1 MPRTSTPVRPAALL
15 SCVLLAACG
24 SGDKSVTNPL
34 PPPPPPAT
42 TPPVT
47 LPANDPLPGSKSC
60 SRLGEGQEGRCSRDR
75 PTFLG
80 EIDTALDQLIREQ
93 PSLFQNA
100 DGEFRVVS
108 YGQFYVAF
116 LEKLDAQ
123 GICAA
128 FDGEEVGLK
137 TSDSFN
143 DQYHMITSKQILRR
157 GESSYRAS
165 CYPASFPGPARGYP
179 PKNGC
184 ALPSSVD
191 ISCGREKSSFL
202 SVVDAAIDQVAQ
214 EHPEVFNLAGRQPGE
229 GWYEI
234 ADVARYDLYVME
246 AIKAKGFC
254 ARHDGEELVVKKE
267 NKWSEHFDIST
278 SEGNVRRGDGSYRST
293 CYPAAF

>member
-1 MPRTSTPVRPAALL
+1 MHRTSTPVRPAALL
-15 SCVLLAACG
+15 LCLLGACG
-24 SGDKSVTNPL
+24 GGDKSITNP
-34 PPPPPPAT
+34 PPPTPPPAT

-60 SRLGEGQEGRCSRDR
+60 SRLGAGQEGRCSRDR

-80 EIDTALDQLIREQ
+80 EIDTALDQLVREQ
-93 PSLFQNA
+93 ANLFQNGE
-100 DGEFRVVS
+100 DGLRVVS
-108 YGQFYVAF
+108 YGKFYVAF

-128 FDGEEVGLK
+128 FDGEEVALK

-143 DQYHMITSKQILRR
+143 DQYHMVTSKMILRR

-184 ALPSSVD
+184 ALPSSVE
-191 ISCGREKSSFL
+191 ITCGREKPSFL
-202 SVVDAAIDQVAQ
+202 SAVDAAIDQVAK

-234 ADVARYDLYVME
+234 ADVAKYDLYVME
-246 AIKAKGFC
+246 ALKAKGFC

-278 SEGNVRRGDGSYRST
+278 SEGNVRRGDGSYRAT
-293 CYPAAF
+293 CYPASF